1 MTTKIIAEELKP
13 TEPMANDEPLAPLS
27 NGQTAKLARRH
38 SRQLGLF
45 ERDLLWVALRRAFV
59 MLRPDIQWKNP
70 VMFVVE
76 IGVCLTVLFTIATWL
91 GYGEQVSWQYL
102 IALDGWLF
110 LTVMFAN
117 FAEALAEARGKAQAE
132 SLRKTRQETIAYRI
146 KKHGPSPLL
155 NGQNELEQV
164 SSTDLQAGDVVVVDA
179 GQMIPGDGEIIQGVA
194 SVDESAITGE
204 SAPVIREA
212 GGDRSGVTG
221 GTRVLSDRIIVRITA
236 GPGKSFLD
244 RMIALVEGATRQ
256 RTPNEI
262 ALSLV
267 LSAFTLIFLIVT
279 VAIWPMALYAELYM
293 KDFLGADEPVKSLG
307 TDIPTLIA
315 LLVCLIPTTI
325 GALLA
330 AIGIAGMD
338 RALRANLIAKS
349 GKAVEV
355 AGDVD
360 TLLLDKTGT
369 ITLGNRRATRFVPV
383 NLHTAIELAQA
394 AALAS
399 LADQTPEGKSIL
411 ELFQNLQSA
420 PLGSGVEFSIP
431 SGARFVEFTAQTRM
445 SGVDLSDG
453 RRIRK
458 GAPDAILK
466 HVASAGGH
474 VPDGLEELVES
485 VAKQGA
491 TPLLVCEGKAI
502 LGMIVLEDIVKPGM
516 RDRFLRL
523 RRMGLRTVM
532 VTGDNALTAAAIAAQ
547 AGVDDFIAQATP
559 EAKLAYIRKEQAAGK
574 LVAMMGDGTN
584 DAPAL
589 AQADVGVAMNSGT
602 QAAKEAG
609 NMVDLDSDPTKL
621 IEVVEIGKQL
631 LMTRGALTTF
641 SIANDLAKYF
651 AIVPAMFASTL
662 PWLRTFDIMRLHSA
676 NSAILS
682 AVIFNG
688 LIIPCLIPIALKG
701 VTYRPV
707 GADALLR
714 RNLLIWGLGGV
725 IVPFIGIKAIDLL
738 LVGINSVIQLYPWL
752 YWLTP
757 LAPI

>member
-1 MTTKIIAEELKP
+1 MTALISNPPEQRGPSPEDLKL
-13 TEPMANDEPLAPLS
+13 E
-27 NGQTAKLARRH
+27 RRQ
-38 SRQLGLF
+38 SRRSGLF
-45 ERDLLWVALRRAFV
+45 APELLKAALVQAFV

-76 IGVCLTVLFTIATWL
+76 VGTVLTILFTVAKL
-91 GYGEQVSWQYL
+91 FGYGQARLEYL
-102 IALDGWLF
+102 IALDVWLF
-110 LTVMFAN
+110 LTVIFAN
-117 FAEALAEARGKAQAE
+117 FATALAEARGKAQADA
-132 SLRKTRQETIAYRI
+132 LRKTRRETPAFR
-146 KKHGPSPLL
+146 LL
-155 NGQNELEQV
+155 EGGTVEETV
-164 SSTDLQAGDVVVVDA
+164 STSLLAGDRVVVEA
-179 GQMIPGDGEIIQGVA
+179 GQIIPGDGEILEGVA
-194 SVDESAITGE
+194 SVDESAVTGE
-204 SAPVIREA
+204 SAPVVREA

-221 GTRVLSDRIIVRITA
+221 GTRVLSDRIVVRITA
-236 GPGKSFLD
+236 SAGKSFLD

-279 VAIWPMALYAELYM
+279 AALWPMSRNAELYM
-293 KDFLGADEPVKSLG
+293 TELLGGGDRVVSLG
-307 TDIPTLIA
+307 TDVPTLVA

-338 RALRANLIAKS
+338 RALRANVLAKS

-369 ITLGNRRATRFVPV
+369 ITIGNRKATRFIPV
-383 NLHTAIELAQA
+383 GAYTAEEVGRL
-394 AALAS
+394 AALS
-399 LADQTPEGKSIL
+399 SVADLTPEGKSIV
-411 ELFQNLQSA
+411 ELCRSRTEV
-420 PLGSGVEFSIP
+420 PP
-431 SGARFVEFTAQTRM
+431 DARFVEFTAQTRM
-445 SGVDLSDG
+445 SGIDLPDG
-453 RRIRK
+453 RRVRK
-458 GAPDAILK
+458 GAPDAILR
-466 HVASAGGH
+466 HVQAQHGNVPAGVQEQVAIVAS
-474 VPDGLEELVES
+474 
-485 VAKQGA
+485 QGA
-491 TPLLVCEGKAI
+491 TPLLVCEGNN
-502 LGMIVLEDIVKPGM
+502 LVGLVVLEDILKPGM
-516 RDRFLRL
+516 RDRFERL

-532 VTGDNALTAAAIAAQ
+532 VTGDNPLTAKAIAEQ

-559 EAKLAYIRKEQAAGK
+559 EAKLAYIRSEQTAGK

-651 AIVPAMFASTL
+651 AIIPALFAATL
-662 PWLRTFDIMRLHSA
+662 PWLKQVDVMNLHNA
-676 NSAILS
+676 TSAILS
-682 AVIFNG
+682 AVIFNAI
-688 LIIPCLIPIALKG
+688 IIPALIPIALKG

-707 GADALLR
+707 GADVLLR

-725 IVPFIGIKAIDLL
+725 IVPFIGIKIIDVILVLL
-738 LVGINSVIQLYPWL
+738 HLV
-752 YWLTP
+752 
-757 LAPI
+757 

>member
-1 MTTKIIAEELKP
+1 MMSTTIQQTPPGTGP
-13 TEPMANDEPLAPLS
+13 TDE
-27 NGQTAKLARRH
+27 QTQQKLARRI
-38 SRQLGLF
+38 SRKKGLF
-45 ERDLLWVALRRAFV
+45 APDLMKEALKQSFV

-76 IGVCLTVLFTIATWL
+76 VGTVLSIVYTIAAWS
-91 GYGEQVSWQYL
+91 GGGSQVPVTYL
-102 IALDGWLF
+102 LALDIWLF
-110 LTVMFAN
+110 LTVLFAN
-117 FAEALAEARGKAQAE
+117 FASALAEARGKAQADA
-132 SLRKTRQETIAYRI
+132 LRKTRQQTPAFRLRNFTEA
-146 KKHGPSPLL
+146 PSPAKGTDALDRIL
-155 NGQNELEQV
+155 SQFELEEV
-164 SSTDLQAGDVVVVDA
+164 ASTELQAGDVVVVEA
-179 GQMIPGDGEIIQGVA
+179 GQGIPGDGEIIHGVA

-212 GGDRSGVTG
+212 GGDHSGVTG
-221 GTRVLSDRIIVRITA
+221 GTRVLSDRIAVRMMSS
-236 GPGKSFLD
+236 PGKSFLD
-244 RMIALVEGATRQ
+244 RMIALVEGAIRQ

-279 VAIWPMALYAELYM
+279 ASLWPMALHTERYM
-293 KDFLGADEPVKSLG
+293 KDFVGAKENIRSLG
-307 TDIPTLIA
+307 TDIPTLVA

-369 ITLGNRRATRFVPV
+369 ITIGNRRATQFVPV
-383 NLHTAIELAQA
+383 GDYSASDLGRLAA
-394 AALAS
+394 MAS
-399 LADQTPEGKSIL
+399 VADQTPEGKSIL
-411 ELFQNLQSA
+411 ELYQKLHPDDGHIDA
-420 PLGSGVEFSIP
+420 LTPLT
-431 SGARFVEFTAQTRM
+431 AQFVEFTAQTRM
-445 SGVDLSDG
+445 SGVDLPDG
-453 RRIRK
+453 RKIRK
-458 GAPDAILK
+458 GAADSVLEHIHLGKGAFPPEIRAMASA
-466 HVASAGGH
+466 VAS
-474 VPDGLEELVES
+474 
-485 VAKQGA
+485 QGA
-491 TPLLVCEGKAI
+491 TPLLVCEGMQLA
-502 LGMIVLEDIVKPGM
+502 GMVVLEDILKPGI
-516 RDRFLRL
+516 RERFERL

-532 VTGDNALTAAAIAAQ
+532 VTGDNPLTAKAIADQ

-651 AIVPAMFASTL
+651 AIVPACSPPPCPGSRPST
-662 PWLRTFDIMRLHSA
+662 
-676 NSAILS
+676 
-682 AVIFNG
+682 
-688 LIIPCLIPIALKG
+688 
-701 VTYRPV
+701 
-707 GADALLR
+707 
-714 RNLLIWGLGGV
+714 
-725 IVPFIGIKAIDLL
+725 
-738 LVGINSVIQLYPWL
+738 
-752 YWLTP
+752 
-757 LAPI
+757 

>member
-1 MTTKIIAEELKP
+1 MTKLISEELQVH
-13 TEPMANDEPLAPLS
+13 EPSPGRLGATPSLS
-27 NGQTAKLARRH
+27 RRA
-38 SRQLGLF
+38 SRSAGLF
-45 ERDLLWVALRRAFV
+45 EPSLMRAALKQAFI

-76 IGVCLTVLFTIATWL
+76 VGTVLSILYTIQAGLGIANPERFTYFL
-91 GYGEQVSWQYL
+91 
-102 IALDGWLF
+102 ALDIWLF
-110 LTVMFAN
+110 LTVIFAN
-117 FAEALAEARGKAQAE
+117 FATALAEVRGKAQAE
-132 SLRKTRQETIAYRI
+132 SLRKTRRATPAYR
-146 KKHGPSPLL
+146 LRD
-155 NGQNELEQV
+155 GQIETTL
-164 SSTDLQAGDVVVVDA
+164 STHLRVGDKVVIEA
-179 GQMIPGDGEIIQGVA
+179 GQIVPGDGEIVEGVA
-194 SVDESAITGE
+194 SIDESAITGE
-204 SAPVIREA
+204 SAPVIRES

-221 GTRVLSDRIIVRITA
+221 GTLVLSDRIVVEITGA
-236 GPGKSFLD
+236 SGTSFLD
-244 RMIALVEGATRQ
+244 RMIALVEGAIRQ

-262 ALSLV
+262 ALALV
-267 LSAFTLIFLIVT
+267 LAAFTLIFLLVT
-279 VAIWPMALYAELYM
+279 AALYPMAWNAELYM
-293 KDFLGADEPVKSLG
+293 ADYIGTKDTVTSLG
-307 TDIPTLIA
+307 TDVPTLMA

-338 RALRANLIAKS
+338 RALRANIIAKS

-369 ITLGNRRATRFVPV
+369 ITIGNRRATQFIPLGNYSGADLGR
-383 NLHTAIELAQA
+383 L

-399 LADQTPEGKSIL
+399 VADQTPEGKSIV
-411 ELFQNLQSA
+411 ELVYKQQQQS
-420 PLGSGVEFSIP
+420 GSDGVDGSATKGCEFV
-431 SGARFVEFTAQTRM
+431 AFTAQTRM
-445 SGVDLSDG
+445 SGVNLSDG

-458 GAPDAILK
+458 GAPDAVVQ
-466 HVASAGGH
+466 HVQQKGGQI
-474 VPDGLEELVES
+474 PDGMQERVDS
-485 VAKQGA
+485 IAARGS
-491 TPLLVCEGKAI
+491 TPLLVSEENRIAGVVI
-502 LGMIVLEDIVKPGM
+502 LEDILKPGI
-516 RDRFLRL
+516 RDRFERL

-532 VTGDNALTAAAIAAQ
+532 VTGDNPLTAKTIAQQ

-651 AIVPAMFASTL
+651 AIVPALFAATL
-662 PWLRTFDIMRLHSA
+662 PWLSKFDIMSLHSA
-676 NSAILS
+676 KSAILS
-682 AVIFNG
+682 AVIFNAI
-688 LIIPCLIPIALKG
+688 IIPLLIPIALKG
-701 VTYRPV
+701 VRYQAV

-714 RNLLIWGLGGV
+714 RNVLIWGLGGV
-725 IVPFIGIKAIDLL
+725 IAPFIGIKLIDLL
-738 LVGINSVIQLYPWL
+738 LVGMRLV
-752 YWLTP
+752 
-757 LAPI
+757 A